1 MIICPVCEHP
11 QAQGDEC
18 DQCGKRLSTPRSA
31 GAAPVAPLPE
41 LELTP
46 HVGGKA
52 PVPVE
57 RVAELA
63 PTREAPVGALPPER
77 VPDLEA
83 TRSAPALNVVELPLD
98 ELETGR
104 AEDDG
109 VRTAAPAGAAVCRYC
124 RNVQAEGLVCDKCG
138 MRLPRLR
145 PTAKAAAERED
156 ADATYARC
164 PRCHVRGRV
173 GRPCT
178 DCGTVVR
185 ATS

>member
-18 DQCGKRLSTPRSA
+18 EQCGKRLARPRTV
-31 GAAPVAPLPE
+31 AAPVAPLPE

-57 RVAELA
+57 RVPELA
-63 PTREAPVGALPPER
+63 ATREAPVPAPAPER
-77 VPDLEA
+77 MPDLEPTA
-83 TRSAPALNVVELPLD
+83 SAPAGNVVDAPLLELD
-98 ELETGR
+98 TGR
-104 AEDDG
+104 EADDG
-109 VRTAAPAGAAVCRYC
+109 QRTVLAVGAVTCRYC
-124 RNVQAEGLVCDKCG
+124 RNVQAQGAVCETCG
-138 MRLPRLR
+138 MRLPRVR
-145 PTAKAAAERED
+145 PAAAAVSREE
-156 ADATYARC
+156 AEGAIARC

-185 ATS
+185 AAE